1 MLTFVLILVIVCI
14 ITLITLNIQSILFKN
29 VKNNN
34 KLLDNEEIVKFEKK
48 YRLGYMPPKR
58 IDINQWYD
66 KFNPYENI

>member
-34 KLLDNEEIVKFEKK
+34 KLLNNEEIVKFEKK
-48 YRLGYMPPKR
+48 YRLGYMPSKR